1 MEISNNARAVP
12 AVKRDCYFPDEYKLE
27 MYQVSQ
33 YSSLIGQLYR
43 YSSLIG
49 QLYSQSGCIF
59 ECKMRIGKAKTMGG
73 CTPWFYP
80 SKGDMQLLTP
90 LSQPNGGYSADTNMC
105 DPWQTQIFLSAVM
118 DGGAGGVLIQ
128 YLHVIYAMSTCNI
141 YISRQGVQS
150 LSPGLRHHYL
160 QPVCERHAPA
170 EVGVA
175 LCM

>member
-1 MEISNNARAVP
+1 MENSNIHTRAVP

-33 YSSLIGQLYR
+33 YSPMIGQLYR

-80 SKGDMQLLTP
+80 SKGDMH
-90 LSQPNGGYSADTNMC
+90 LS
-105 DPWQTQIFLSAVM
+105 F
-118 DGGAGGVLIQ
+118 
-128 YLHVIYAMSTCNI
+128 H
-141 YISRQGVQS
+141 QS
-150 LSPGLRHHYL
+150 LNLLVVTLQTRTCATPGRRRYSCL
-160 QPVCERHAPA
+160 P
-170 EVGVA
+170 
-175 LCM
+175 